1 MKYDQNSVSAAI
13 STVAD
18 RCIQEAGIKATET
31 DRMAI
36 EMSNAEKV
44 VVNEMVRQGM
54 SMQEASA
61 LAAKAVLAPGR
72 DTNDSKTLAEDAYRN
87 RSIPVANDDTPMNDD
102 KNMIESEAASQAPG
116 SENPVNNEEQNMA
129 GAEAVTSQN
138 DEDQQGS
145 AMPAKTGAKAHLNL
159 AAVDFQ
165 EATLLEYEII
175 MRKVSEV
182 FRNVDEK
189 DAVFD
194 FEIPVVNW
202 KGRHEGVPEA
212 DISYL
217 FDQGALHSVLYGIA
231 TGTSVNIVGPHGCG
245 KTELVSQI
253 AARLNFPVTIIPM
266 DGQLSRREL
275 IGKEKLSATAAGTV
289 SHFVPG
295 ILPRAM
301 MEPGFIL
308 FDEVDRGVSDLQYA
322 CHSVYLQQGL
332 KILED
337 EGRTVPFH
345 EHNRVFAT
353 ANTKGRGSLDGM
365 YQASEEMS
373 EATRDR
379 WSLWIEMDYNEADED
394 VSILQNKVPGLGKDM
409 AEYIAKLAAD
419 IRSAYKGDNLE
430 QTISMRQQLEVA
442 KMTAFLNARQSDQAL
457 RIKGLAHAIERV
469 ICGRASPQ
477 DQGAIR
483 TFVEARVPEAYQGDP
498 LF

>member
-13 STVAD
+13 NTVAD
-18 RCIQEAGIKATET
+18 RCIQEAGIKATES
-31 DRMAI
+31 DRMAV
-36 EMSNAEKV
+36 EMNNAEKV
-44 VVNEMVRQGM
+44 VINEMVRQGM
-54 SMQEASA
+54 SMQEATA
-61 LAAKAVLAPGR
+61 LASKAILAPGR
-72 DTNDSKTLAEDAYRN
+72 DTNESKALAEDAYRN
-87 RSIPVANDDTPMNDD
+87 RSIPVANDDAPMNEDD
-102 KNMIESEAASQAPG
+102 QANEGPSEAEQESEIQPENSDQTNIPKTGSAPKIETGKAAGQ
-116 SENPVNNEEQNMA
+116 A
-129 GAEAVTSQN
+129 GAPVKPLVNLTAAHFEEA
-138 DEDQQGS
+138 
-145 AMPAKTGAKAHLNL
+145 P
-159 AAVDFQ
+159 
-165 EATLLEYEII
+165 LLEYKII
-175 MRKVSEV
+175 MRKVCDV

-194 FEIPVVNW
+194 FEIPVINW

-212 DISYL
+212 DVSYL

-275 IGKEKLSATAAGTV
+275 IGKEKISATAAGTV

-337 EGRTVPFH
+337 EGRKVPFH
-345 EHNRVFAT
+345 QHNRVFAT

-394 VSILQNKVPGLGKDM
+394 ISILQNKVPGIGKDM
-409 AEYIAKLAAD
+409 AEYIAKIAAD
-419 IRSAYKGDNLE
+419 IRSAYKNDNLE

-457 RIKGLAHAIERV
+457 RIKGLAHAVERV

-483 TFVEARVPEAYQGDP
+483 TFVEARIPQAYQGDP

>member
-1 MKYDQNSVSAAI
+1 MNYDQNSVSAAI
-13 STVAD
+13 NTVAD
-18 RCIQEAGIKATET
+18 RCIQEAGIKATES

-44 VVNEMVRQGM
+44 VINEMVRQGM

-61 LAAKAVLAPGR
+61 LASRAILAPGR
-72 DTNDSKTLAEDAYRN
+72 DNAESKALAEDAYRN
-87 RSIPVANDDTPMNDD
+87 RSIPVANDDTPMNNDIDD
-102 KNMIESEAASQAPG
+102 GDVAAAPAVI
-116 SENPVNNEEQNMA
+116 PVGN
-129 GAEAVTSQN
+129 
-138 DEDQQGS
+138 
-145 AMPAKTGAKAHLNL
+145 
-159 AAVDFQ
+159 AVDSSQPQSQGAPTVAEKAETNDKAAESTAAKSSGNLTEANFQ
-165 EATLLEYEII
+165 EVPRLEYEIV
-175 MRKVSEV
+175 MRKVSDV
-182 FRNVDEK
+182 FRNVDAK
-189 DAVFD
+189 DAVFN
-194 FEIPVVNW
+194 FEIPVVDW
-202 KGRHEGVPEA
+202 KGKHEGVPEA

-275 IGKEKLSATAAGTV
+275 IGKEKLSTTAAGTI

-337 EGRTVPFH
+337 EGRKVPFH
-345 EHNRVFAT
+345 TYNRVFAT

-409 AEYIAKLAAD
+409 ADYIAKIATD
-419 IRSAYKGDNLE
+419 IRSAYKGDSLE

-442 KMTAFLNARQSDQAL
+442 KMTAFLNARQSDQTF
-457 RIKGLAHAIERV
+457 RIKALVHAIERV

-483 TFVEARVPEAYQGDP
+483 TFVEVRIPDAYKGDP